1 MKRVG
6 FLAIAIG
13 LTMAIGISRSFC
25 GPAPP
30 TPTDGVNLL
39 NNDSILLA
47 QRTGVVE
54 DAVERKKTKEEDLW
68 EDEEKLFDEEEE
80 ESLRIADPLYYVNK
94 GIWHFNDVVYVY
106 VAEPAA
112 RGYNRVLPE
121 TMRRGVTNFF
131 SNWYTPVRLVSC
143 LLQAKWTEAGT
154 ESGRFLIN
162 TTFGVLGFA
171 DLAREEEWA
180 GWEVA
185 DEDIG
190 QVFGTWGIG
199 HGIYLVLP
207 ILGPSSARDG
217 IGRVGERFLDPLNYL
232 EIKPWEGAAISAY
245 RGFAQ
250 YAPYEGEYI
259 KFKEMALDPY
269 TAMRNAY
276 LQLRDRKVRE

>member
-1 MKRVG
+1 MKWLGILVM
-6 FLAIAIG
+6 AIG
-13 LTMAIGISRSFC
+13 LTTAMGASWVSGAPALPRPAASGDLSGSDAIY
-25 GPAPP
+25 
-30 TPTDGVNLL
+30 
-39 NNDSILLA
+39 LA
-47 QRTGVVE
+47 QSTGAVH
-54 DAVERKKTKEEDLW
+54 DAVQKEQAPEEELW
-68 EDEEKLFDEEEE
+68 AEEEALFEDEGETLT
-80 ESLRIADPLYYVNK
+80 IADPLYYVNK

-106 VAEPAA
+106 AAEPAA
-112 RGYNRVLPE
+112 RGYNKILPE
-121 TMRRGVTNFF
+121 TIRRGVTNFF
-131 SNWYTPVRLVSC
+131 SNWTTPVRLVSC

-162 TTFGVLGFA
+162 TTFGVAGFA
-171 DLAREEEWA
+171 DLAREEEWT
-180 GWEVA
+180 GWDVA

-190 QVFGTWGIG
+190 QVFGAWGIG

-232 EIKPWEGAAISAY
+232 DIKPWEGAAISAY

-269 TAMRNAY
+269 TAMRDAY
-276 LQLRDRKVRE
+276 LQLRDRKVRD